1 MKINKEHLE
10 RLTAL
15 IKMTNNDHNRELYR
29 TRDPSIYKV
38 DEVKDLNRR
47 FRWDC
52 MWADCTGPKF
62 KVEGMPLT
70 QYVQKR
76 RMLVAEMYS
85 YMTDDHIDT
94 ALRSIVKPLA
104 GTILGKCNGYEQNP
118 RTARVCLHCGL
129 PRDQH
134 EGW

>member
-1 MKINKEHLE
+1 MKIKPEHLK
-10 RLTAL
+10 RLEAL
-15 IKMTNNDHNRELYR
+15 IKLTNNENNRELYR

-38 DEVKDLNRR
+38 NEIKDLNRR

-62 KVEGMPLT
+62 TVDGMDLK
-70 QYVQKR
+70 QYVQTR

-94 ALRSIVKPLA
+94 ALRSLVKPLG
-104 GTILGKCNGYEQNP
+104 GTIQGKCNGYEQDP
-118 RTARVCLHCGL
+118 RKARVCQHCGL

-134 EGW
+134 AGW